1 MLKSSNCWNFV
12 GRMMMTTNNV
22 VGGRRR
28 EESNPDCRR
37 KLCRRKMEENA

>member
-1 MLKSSNCWNFV
+1 VKSSIVEINV